1 MNEVKIYHFS
11 KWGWNAG
18 GFQIQSFIR
27 IFHNSSSDK
36 IGVNWGINEWL
47 YE

>member
-1 MNEVKIYHFS
+1 MIKVKIRNFS
-11 KWGWNAG
+11 KWNWRGG

-27 IFHNSSSDK
+27 IFHKSCSDK
-36 IGVNWGINEWL
+36 IGVNWGIEEWL

>member
-1 MNEVKIYHFS
+1 MIKVKIRNFS
-11 KWGWNAG
+11 KWNWHAG

-27 IFHNSSSDK
+27 IFHNSNSNK
-36 IGVNWGINEWL
+36 IGLNWGIKEWL